1 VSVHAYK
8 TGDGTRWQVRWREAT
23 GKVRTRSFT
32 SKREAN
38 AFDADVRARKFK
50 GEALPRPGR
59 ESLAAAY
66 DEWFRLRGST
76 LAPATQSSYRAVWNA
91 HVRGRFDHHRLN
103 ELSADPQL
111 FEELTAEMRGRGVG
125 NAAQR
130 RVLAV
135 MSAVLTAAVA
145 WKKIPTNP
153 LWRMRK
159 PPATPQRYPRPFPP
173 VVLERIRRRM
183 SQRQTLDPT
192 YAREWSETCF
202 VELMAYAGLR
212 PGEALALTWDDV
224 GEHSIAVDKALRDG
238 AVSPTKTGR
247 ARTVPLTEPLREDLY
262 HLDLISRQRDSDP
275 IVLSYDGGYWS
286 QSQYRNWRQRVWK
299 PILKEVAKGQ
309 PAFATARPYDCRGSF
324 VSLHLR
330 AGDSPLEVAKWAGH
344 APAVMFAHYANVIE
358 ELRGEP
364 ILSVEEQIL
373 RARELVLESVDYDLD
388 RLIADLSEHPT
399 VGSGGEAALALYS
412 PDSGIKALPP
422 ARDEGG

>member
-1 VSVHAYK
+1 MSVHAYK

-23 GKVRTRSFT
+23 GKVRARSFT

-38 AFDADVRARKFK
+38 AFDAEVKARKFK

-91 HVRGRFDHHRLN
+91 HVRDRFDHHRLS
-103 ELSADPQL
+103 ELGADPQL

-135 MSAVLTAAVA
+135 MSAVLTAAVD
-145 WKKIPTNP
+145 WKKIPSNP

-173 VVLERIRRRM
+173 VVLERIRWNL
-183 SQRQTLDPT
+183 SQRKTLDPT
-192 YAREWSETCF
+192 YAREWSEALF

-212 PGEALALTWDDV
+212 PGEALALTWADV
-224 GEHSIAVDKALRDG
+224 GEQSIAIDKALRDG
-238 AVSPTKTGR
+238 VRAPTKTGR
-247 ARTVPLTEPLREDLY
+247 ARTVPLAEPLRDDLT
-262 HLDLISRQRDSDP
+262 HLSIIGRERDSDP
-275 IVLSYDGGYWS
+275 IVPSYAGGYWTES
-286 QSQYRNWRQRVWK
+286 QFRNWRQRVWK
-299 PILKEVAKGQ
+299 PMLKQVAGGN
-309 PAFATARPYDCRGSF
+309 PRYATARPYDCRGSF

-330 AGDSPLEVAKWAGH
+330 AGASPLEVAKWAGH
-344 APAVMFAHYANVIE
+344 SPAVMFAHYANVIE

-364 ILSVEEQIL
+364 VLAVEEQIT
-373 RARELVLESVDYDLD
+373 RARNLVETTAAAKLD
-388 RLIADLSEHPT
+388 RIVEDLADNPT
-399 VGSGGEAALALYS
+399 VASGGEAALVLYGER
-412 PDSGIKALPP
+412 PPALPP
-422 ARDEGG
+422 GTAPAEPG